1 MSQILKSLINYLEEP
16 VLIYDEK
23 RDSLHQNNAFLNVF
37 YGFEPQKWQNE
48 IRKLEYKLHFEL
60 CLLESE
66 DLKTYTP
73 ISALIR
79 SEIELST
86 FVSYEKE
93 QGKPLYFVLKTAK
106 IGNYKL
112 IYFYDVSKK
121 LECERLEGENVALRA
136 QAKTV
141 PAAQNQAVKM
151 ALLNRIS
158 NLLRAPSLDVNA
170 IINITIQELSLIFRA
185 NKVYFVGDKEI
196 ENYGSVDKINFSI
209 TLKEHNNSAEH
220 FPAPIGRIIMPVLPY
235 GIFVIFTPQKEL
247 QESERELLVGISNQV
262 LDAIELKETQLQLI
276 NSEKMASLGQ
286 LIANVA
292 HEINTPL
299 ASISANNEIME
310 KLFEIQNVPDSAEL
324 LADINS
330 IDREAINRITNLVK
344 SLKRFVRLDETE
356 QQEADINAEL
366 DLTLELLRHRT
377 KSSINVTKNYGAI
390 PLINCYPNMLNQV
403 FLNVLSNA
411 IDAIKSVREEGE
423 ISITTKLEDANLLI
437 KISNNGTQIKKEDE
451 DKIFA
456 AGFTTKK
463 IGEGTGL
470 GLAICKK
477 IVDKHGGE
485 IYFTSTEGQTEFI
498 ISIPYA

>member
-1 MSQILKSLINYLEEP
+1 M
-16 VLIYDEK
+16 IYDK
-23 RDSLHQNNAFLNVF
+23 RRDSLHQNNAFLSVF
-37 YGFEPQKWQNE
+37 HAFEPKNWQNE
-48 IRKLEYKLHFEL
+48 IKKLEYKLHFEL

-79 SEIELST
+79 SKLEFST
-86 FVSYEKE
+86 FVSYEGE
-93 QGKPLYFVLKTAK
+93 GEVLYFVLKSVCM
-106 IGNYKL
+106 GNYKL
-112 IYFYDVSKK
+112 IYFYDISKK
-121 LECERLEGENVALRA
+121 LECERLEGENIALRA

-141 PAAQNQAVKM
+141 PAAQNQAARM

-158 NLLRAPSLDVNA
+158 NLIHAPSLDTNA
-170 IINITIQELSLIFRA
+170 VIDIAIQELGLIFRA
-185 NKVYFVGDKEI
+185 NKVSFVRDKEI
-196 ENYGSVDKINFSI
+196 ENYGNVEEISFSV
-209 TLKEHNNSAEH
+209 TLKEHNKSEEH

-247 QESERELLVGISNQV
+247 GESERELLVGISNQI

-276 NSEKMASLGQ
+276 NSEKMVSLGQ

-310 KLFEIQNVPDSAEL
+310 KLFEASNVPDSAEL

-330 IDREAINRITNLVK
+330 IDREAIARITNLVK

-366 DLTLELLRHRT
+366 DLTLEILRHRT
-377 KSSINVTKNYGAI
+377 KNLIKVTKNYGKI
-390 PLINCYPNMLNQV
+390 PLVNCYPNMLNQV
-403 FLNVLSNA
+403 FLNILSNA
-411 IDAIKSVREEGE
+411 IDAIKAVREEGE
-423 ISITTKLEDANLLI
+423 IGITTELEDEQLLI
-437 KISNNGTQIKKEDE
+437 KISNNGAPIKKEDE
-451 DKIFA
+451 EKLFD

-470 GLAICKK
+470 GLVICQK
-477 IVDKHGGE
+477 IIDKHQGVISFESAAGC
-485 IYFTSTEGQTEFI
+485 TEFKI
-498 ISIPYA
+498 KVPVQ